1 MMAWF
6 SFLVA
11 TLIIISLSA
20 KLTFSSSLR
29 FSNHNFPTEAGDL
42 LLGDAHLVGDGDS
55 VHLSRPN
62 LSSSGIIL
70 RSTPFEFTSS
80 VSLSSNFTF
89 EIGNGVA
96 LVIIPANFP
105 SKFAKNTS
113 FAFLD
118 ENRFLSIE
126 FDANV
131 CQISSS
137 RVSNVTKIN
146 HVLNDGVKLTS
157 WIDYR
162 ASLKRLDVRLSK
174 LGDPKPVEP
183 LISYRI
189 DLGEILKG
197 KEVLLGL
204 ASCNGKHEQVTSVY
218 SWSSEI
224 KDVPKVMHSIPA
236 IPFEHSTVHDSKNKG
251 CFVSGFIF
259 AAGCGALA
267 ALVLLFVLPY
277 VVDRR
282 KVQGEGS
289 VCPVDFGYAKIGV
302 VKVNDLETA
311 MK

>member
-1 MMAWF
+1 M
-6 SFLVA
+6 
-11 TLIIISLSA
+11 IISLSA
-20 KLTFSSSLR
+20 KLTFSISLR
-29 FSNHNFPTEAGDL
+29 FSNHNFPSEAGDL

-55 VHLSRPN
+55 VQLSRSNP
-62 LSSSGIIL
+62 SSSGVIL
-70 RSTPFEFTSS
+70 HSTPFKFTSS

-118 ENRFLSIE
+118 EIRLLGIE
-126 FDANV
+126 FDANG

-137 RVSNVTKIN
+137 RVSNVTKIS
-146 HVLNDGVKLTS
+146 HVFNDGVKLTS

-162 ASLKRLDVRLSK
+162 ASLKRIDVRLSK
-174 LGDPKPVEP
+174 FGDPKPVEL

-189 DLGEILKG
+189 DLGEILK
-197 KEVLLGL
+197 
-204 ASCNGKHEQVTSVY
+204 VTSVY

-224 KDVPKVMHSIPA
+224 KDVPKLIHSIPA
-236 IPFEHSTVHDSKNKG
+236 TPFEHSTVQAYKNKG

-259 AAGCGALA
+259 ATGCGALA
-267 ALVLLFVLPY
+267 ALILLFVWSY
-277 VVDRR
+277 VGDRR

-289 VCPVDFGYAKIGV
+289 VCPVDFEYEKIGV